1 MPRKPSPALTDA
13 EAQVMA
19 TLWRLRSASVGD
31 VVSAINETRAVTYST
46 VQTIL
51 RILETKG
58 YVTHDKV
65 ARAFVYRPV
74 VDERQARRR
83 ALRHL
88 VTRLFDGSP
97 SLLVLNVL
105 EDEEVRQAIKD
116 YSNWPTVQQLYVNGE
131 FVGGSDIMGELY
143 ESGELQKLI
152 PETARQA
159 A

>member
-1 MPRKPSPALTDA
+1 MARKKSPALTDA

-19 TLWRLRSASVGD
+19 VLWRLQTASVGD
-31 VVSAINETRAVTYST
+31 VVNAISETRAVTYST

-58 YVTHDKV
+58 YVTHKKV
-65 ARAFVYRPV
+65 ARAFVYSAV

-88 VTRLFDGSP
+88 VSRLFDGSP

-105 EDEEVRQAIKD
+105 EDEEIEPAERE
-116 YSNWPTVQQLYVNGE
+116 QLR
-131 FVGGSDIMGELY
+131 
-143 ESGELQKLI
+143 KLI
-152 PETARQA
+152 ERTSH
-159 A
+159 